1 MESQNS
7 KAHQMDACPSAL
19 TLQCEHFEVD
29 PSHLPMEHGS
39 HTNVNT
45 LSRWAIRPVQTH
57 KQSFIYGGSLIEF
70 DERAEDFGDVL
81 ACIQQ

>member
-1 MESQNS
+1 
-7 KAHQMDACPSAL
+7 MDACPSAL
-19 TLQCEHFEVD
+19 TLQCDYFEVD
-29 PSHLPMEHGS
+29 PSHLPMEYGC

-45 LSRWAIRPVQTH
+45 LLRWAIRPVQAQE
-57 KQSFIYGGSLIEF
+57 QSNIHGSSLIHF